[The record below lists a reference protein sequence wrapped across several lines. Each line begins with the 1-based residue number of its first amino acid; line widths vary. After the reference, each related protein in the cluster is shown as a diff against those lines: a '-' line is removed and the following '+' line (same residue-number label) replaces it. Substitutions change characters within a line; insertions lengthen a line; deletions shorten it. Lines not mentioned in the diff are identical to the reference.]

1 MTYAEISQMISAVG
15 IPYAYHHFE
24 EGSGQQP
31 PFITFYY
38 QGDNDFIAD
47 NINYQAIRPLTI
59 ELYTDNKDFTLEQT
73 VENILNQNGL
83 VYSRE
88 ETYLDSEKMYMVTFM
103 TEIIITEGE

>member
-47 NINYQAIRPLTI
+47 NINYQAIRPLTL
-59 ELYTDNKDFTLEQT
+59 ELYTDNKDFALEAA
-73 VENILNQNGL
+73 VESVLTANDLAF
-83 VYSRE
+83 SRTE
-88 ETYLDSEKMYMVTFM
+88 VFIDSEQMYMVTYY
-103 TEIIITEGE
+103 TEVIINA

>member
-38 QGDNDFIAD
+38 DGENDLKAD
-47 NINYQAIRPLTI
+47 NINYQTIRPLTI
-59 ELYTDNKDFTLEQT
+59 ELYTDNKYFALEAA
-73 VENILNQNGL
+73 VESVLTANDLTF
-83 VYSRE
+83 SRTE
-88 ETYLDSEKMYMVTFM
+88 VFIDSEQMYMVTYY
-103 TEIIITEGE
+103 TEVIINA

>member
-47 NINYQAIRPLTI
+47 NINYQTIRPLTI
-59 ELYTDNKDFTLEQT
+59 ELYTDNKDFALEAA
-73 VENILNQNGL
+73 VESVLTANDLAF
-83 VYSRE
+83 SRT
-88 ETYLDSEKMYMVTFM
+88 ETFIDSEQMYMVTYY
-103 TEIIITEGE
+103 TEVIINA

>member
-47 NINYQAIRPLTI
+47 NINYQAVRPLTL
-59 ELYTDNKDFTLEQT
+59 ELYTDNKDFALEAA
-73 VENILNQNGL
+73 VESVLTANGL
-83 VYSRE
+83 TFSRSE
-88 ETYLDSEKMYMVTFM
+88 IFIDSEQMYMVTYN
-103 TEIIITEGE
+103 TEVLINA

>member
-38 QGDNDFIAD
+38 QGDDDFIAD

-59 ELYTDNKDFTLEQT
+59 ELYTDNKDFALEAA
-73 VENILNQNGL
+73 VESVLTANDLAF
-83 VYSRE
+83 SRTE
-88 ETYLDSEKMYMVTFM
+88 VFIDSEQMYMVTYY
-103 TEIIITEGE
+103 TEVIINA

>member
-38 QGDNDFIAD
+38 QGDNDLVAD
-47 NINYQAIRPLTI
+47 NINYAAIRPLTI
-59 ELYTDNKDFTLEQT
+59 ELYTDNKNFALEAA
-73 VENILNQNGL
+73 VESVLTANDLAF
-83 VYSRE
+83 SRTE
-88 ETYLDSEKMYMVTFM
+88 VFIDSEQMYMVTYY
-103 TEIIITEGE
+103 TEVIINA

>member
-38 QGDNDFIAD
+38 QGDNDFVAD
-47 NINYQAIRPLTI
+47 NTNYATIRPLTI
-59 ELYTDNKDFTLEQT
+59 ELYTDNKNFALEAA
-73 VENILNQNGL
+73 VESVLTANDLAF
-83 VYSRE
+83 SRTE
-88 ETYLDSEKMYMVTFM
+88 VFIDSEQMYMVTYY
-103 TEIIITEGE
+103 TEVIINA

>member
-38 QGDNDFIAD
+38 QGDNDLVAD
-47 NINYQAIRPLTI
+47 NINYAAIRPLTI
-59 ELYTDNKDFTLEQT
+59 ELYTDNKNFVLEAA
-73 VENILNQNGL
+73 VESVLTANGL
-83 VYSRE
+83 TFSRSE
-88 ETYLDSEKMYMVTFM
+88 IFIDSEQMYMVTYN
-103 TEIIITEGE
+103 TEVLINA

>member
-38 QGDNDFIAD
+38 QGDDDFIAD

-59 ELYTDNKDFTLEQT
+59 ELYTDNKDFALEAA
-73 VENILNQNGL
+73 VESVLAANDLAF
-83 VYSRE
+83 SRTE
-88 ETYLDSEKMYMVTFM
+88 VFIDSEQMYMVTYY
-103 TEIIITEGE
+103 TEVIINA

>member
-59 ELYTDNKDFTLEQT
+59 ELYTDNKDFALEAA
-73 VENILNQNGL
+73 VESVLTANDLAF
-83 VYSRE
+83 SRTE
-88 ETYLDSEKMYMVTFM
+88 VFIDSEQMYMVTYY
-103 TEIIITEGE
+103 TEVIINA

>member
-24 EGSGQQP
+24 EDSGQQP

-59 ELYTDNKDFTLEQT
+59 ELYTDNKDFALEAA
-73 VENILNQNGL
+73 VESVLTANDLAF
-83 VYSRE
+83 SRT
-88 ETYLDSEKMYMVTFM
+88 ETFIDSEQMYMVTYY
-103 TEIIITEGE
+103 TEVIINA

>member
-38 QGDNDFIAD
+38 QGDNDLIAD
-47 NINYQAIRPLTI
+47 NINYAAVRPLTI
-59 ELYTDNKDFTLEQT
+59 ELYTDNKDFALEAA
-73 VENILNQNGL
+73 VESVLTANDLAF
-83 VYSRE
+83 SRTE
-88 ETYLDSEKMYMVTFM
+88 VFIDSEQMYMVTYY
-103 TEIIITEGE
+103 TEVIINA